1 MNPGKEYVSM
11 SVLYMHVEISLLNIT
26 SNSYYVSA
34 LNKMSSY
41 DSWIVVRL
49 TN

>member
-1 MNPGKEYVSM
+1 MKPGNEYVSM
-11 SVLYMHVEISLLNIT
+11 SVLYMHVEISLRYYN
-26 SNSYYVSA
+26 YVSA
-34 LNKMSSY
+34 LNEMSSY